1 MVAVI
6 NPIFSMF
13 TEEVY
18 LVERWQIVEIVATEE
33 LLDVHRDK
41 PEARLGQVC
50 QVPKIFAEVN

>member
-50 QVPKIFAEVN
+50 QVSKIFAEVN